1 MSSTELQIA
10 ANYRDVHQRIEAACA
25 RAGRSASS
33 VKLVAVTKYADI
45 EWVRDLLAV
54 GVIDLGESRPQQLVE
69 RAPQIS
75 EPVRWHLIGHLQR
88 NKARRVLPLATL
100 IHSVDTLQLLA
111 KIDALADE
119 SNLQPRLLLEVN
131 LSGEAAK
138 HGFTADDLSAVW
150 ETILEYRHVQL
161 EGLMTMA
168 PLTEN
173 PEQTRPVFR
182 RLRELRDQIAGREA
196 TSVTLPELS
205 MGMSRD
211 FEIAIEEGATLVRI
225 GSSLFQGLS
234 TEDRE

>member
-1 MSSTELQIA
+1 MSLTELQIA
-10 ANYRDVHQRIEAACA
+10 ANYRDIHQRIEAACA
-25 RAGRSASS
+25 RAGRPASS

-54 GVIDLGESRPQQLVE
+54 GVINLGESRPQQLVA

-119 SNLQPRLLLEVN
+119 LNLRPRLLLEVN

-138 HGFTADDLSAVW
+138 HGFTADELSAAW
-150 ETILEYRHVQL
+150 GIILEYRHVQL
-161 EGLMTMA
+161 EGLMTLA

-182 RLRELRDQIAGREA
+182 RLRELRDQFAGLEA
-196 TSVTLPELS
+196 TSVTLPVLS

-225 GSSLFQGLS
+225 GSSLFQGLRS
-234 TEDRE
+234 